1 MSHHSIAVCPDDIKK
16 ISSLVERMK
25 SETEQP
31 TEENIFPMA
40 AVYAQELPRAVRLL
54 VHDFTTRES
63 CDALTLKMGDAFCAS
78 AGNTP
83 TEYDELEPGYV
94 YNDAQ
99 IVHALI
105 STLIGIPVGYSS
117 QRSGRRLNNII
128 PTKNLENVPNSSSG
142 SKYDFGFHTED
153 AFHEFK
159 GDHLGL
165 VCIRND
171 ERASTNF
178 VSINEI
184 KISPLLK
191 AALFKPDYVIGH
203 NPIHQL
209 PEGHKPP
216 RNSILYGCWDRPF
229 MRINVNNTY
238 GVDRS
243 AQYALDDFILA
254 MNAASEQVVLEKGD
268 FFYLDNLYTA
278 HARDA
283 YSPHWGPNAR
293 WLSRFILTKDIRKS
307 AVARKDWRS
316 PVIENDYDQND
327 SPFGSR

>member
-1 MSHHSIAVCPDDIKK
+1 
-16 ISSLVERMK
+16 
-25 SETEQP
+25 
-31 TEENIFPMA
+31 MA
-40 AVYAQELPRAVRLL
+40 AVYAQELPRADRLL

-63 CDALTLKMGDAFCAS
+63 CDALTLKMGDVFCGS

-203 NPIHQL
+203 NPIHQ
-209 PEGHKPP
+209 
-216 RNSILYGCWDRPF
+216 
-229 MRINVNNTY
+229 
-238 GVDRS
+238 
-243 AQYALDDFILA
+243 
-254 MNAASEQVVLEKGD
+254 
-268 FFYLDNLYTA
+268 
-278 HARDA
+278 
-283 YSPHWGPNAR
+283 
-293 WLSRFILTKDIRKS
+293 
-307 AVARKDWRS
+307 
-316 PVIENDYDQND
+316 
-327 SPFGSR
+327 